1 MKKTLLVLLT
11 SGTALFTSAQSLDMG
26 LKGGLASTWLLNSN
40 VYNGSIQKYVTTFT
54 PEYGL
59 HFQFNFIGG
68 TGIELEAIFENF
80 EQKHNGTFKD
90 NGFMNL
96 DNHEYTYQ
104 DNESYTSTTEFN
116 EIKIPLLFHYQSKS
130 GFALEVGPQYNMISN
145 ASFSSSYSG
154 QPPVLLGGV
163 SSLSYS
169 VQGDF
174 SSSCIVGVLGFGWN
188 IKLIPS
194 GKLYLLTDLRM
205 EYGFTDIKGIDAFG
219 QNMAAA
225 SASNAKAAGYY
236 SYSGNAAT
244 NPAEVS
250 FTVGLFYRL
259 GFLSG
264 AKSLL

>member
-90 NGFMNL
+90 NGTMILNGAIYGYI
-96 DNHEYTYQ
+96 N
-104 DNESYTSTTEFN
+104 NESYTSTTKFN

-130 GFALEVGPQYNMISN
+130 GFALEVGPQYNMISG

-154 QPPVLLGGV
+154 EPPAPVGA

-169 VQGDF
+169 VQNDF
-174 SSSCIVGVLGFGWN
+174 ASSCIVGVLGFGWN